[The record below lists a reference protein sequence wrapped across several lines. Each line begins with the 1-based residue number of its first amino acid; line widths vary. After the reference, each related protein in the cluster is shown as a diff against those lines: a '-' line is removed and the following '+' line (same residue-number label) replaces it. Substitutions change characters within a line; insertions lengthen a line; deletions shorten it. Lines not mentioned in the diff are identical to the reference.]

1 MSAALRK
8 QEEALEAAAEA
19 ARAIENAKKG
29 IGSFSKPHV
38 SLGSGKFKY
47 PTLASIE
54 RFASMQQPQ
63 ARPPEFV
70 PVSSQ
75 PVSAT
80 LLKSKRV
87 KEAVTEPTDFFK
99 LLEKTYGARDKSD
112 SSYAAAIENYLDEM
126 ERQRAE
132 RFASRARNSDLHQ
145 DRFRPSQLADAWRF
159 QHNFQSR
166 HGYQEEP
173 KPSEPGWSS
182 DWQGTFDRAKGYF
195 GYTGRPRSR
204 SPRGQAHGGP
214 QPGQHR
220 KMSRAKA
227 LEIMDFDANSDPTYY
242 DIKQKFKILALQY
255 HPDKNLGNQEEAA
268 IKFKKMRKAFN
279 SLTDKGTSDG
289 DTEGGGTIKRRN
301 KRHRT
306 SKKTHRKTHRKTRG
320 KTRGK
325 TNKRR

>member
-8 QEEALEAAAEA
+8 QEEALEAA
-19 ARAIENAKKG
+19 RAIENAKKVG
-29 IGSFSKPHV
+29 RFSKPHV
-38 SLGSGKFKY
+38 SMGSRIFKD
-47 PTLASIE
+47 PTPASIE

-87 KEAVTEPTDFFK
+87 KEAVTEQADFFK
-99 LLEKTYGARDKSD
+99 LLETTYGARDKSD
-112 SSYAAAIENYLDEM
+112 RSYAVAIENYLDDM

-132 RFASRARNSDLHQ
+132 RFASMARNSDLHQ

-182 DWQGTFDRAKGYF
+182 DWQSTFDRAKGYF

-227 LEIMDFDANSDPTYY
+227 LEIMGFDANSDPTYN
-242 DIKQKFKILALQY
+242 DLKQNFKRLALQY
-255 HPDKNLGNQEEAA
+255 HPDKNSDKNLGNQEEAA

-289 DTEGGGTIKRRN
+289 DTEGGGNIKRRN

-320 KTRGK
+320 KT
-325 TNKRR
+325 NKRR